1 LERWEELAMLA
12 VVVRAR
18 DEFKTSL
25 KERKRFAI
33 WA

>member
-1 LERWEELAMLA
+1 MLA

>member
-1 LERWEELAMLA
+1 MLA

-25 KERKRFAI
+25 KERKRLLSGRDKMNMKRL
-33 WA
+33 